1 MGFEEWPEED
11 AQNIKGA
18 AAAVEMPD
26 GIALVDRMKEI
37 IAGEAALVESYAEV
51 WVPKSVDDLTESQ
64 DRFNALVTRVNDVWT
79 GTAADEFR
87 AWAVKC
93 NTAINECKTAMN
105 GPYDTLWRCSA
116 EITRTYSAAVRMIG
130 RIAAKIV
137 EITSD
142 VINLPIS
149 MLGELGELI
158 QQFIVEATTLL
169 GDALERM
176 QGYREAMSRMRGAV
190 AELAQLVPM
199 GHVVGDP
206 AGWQP
211 RPAPAG

>member
-11 AQNIKGA
+11 AQRIKEVA
-18 AAAVEMPD
+18 TAVEMPD
-26 GIALVDRMKEI
+26 GIELVDRMKNI
-37 IAGEAALVESYAEV
+37 IAGDAALVESYAEI
-51 WVPKSVDDLTESQ
+51 WVPESVDELTERQ
-64 DRFNALVTRVNDVWT
+64 DTFNALVTRVNDVWT
-79 GTAADEFR
+79 GTAADEFK
-87 AWAVKC
+87 AWAVKY

-105 GPYDTLWRCSA
+105 GPSDTLWKCSA
-116 EITRTYSAAVRMIG
+116 EITKTYSAAVKMIG

-142 VINLPIS
+142 IVNIPLFA
-149 MLGELGELI
+149 LAELGELI
-158 QQFIVEATTLL
+158 QLFITEATTLL

>member
-1 MGFEEWPEED
+1 VGFEEWPEED
-11 AQNIKGA
+11 AQRIKEVA
-18 AAAVEMPD
+18 TAVEMPD
-26 GIALVDRMKEI
+26 GIELVDRMKNI
-37 IAGEAALVESYAEV
+37 IAGDAALVESYAEI
-51 WVPKSVDDLTESQ
+51 WVPKSVDELTERQ
-64 DRFNALVTRVNDVWT
+64 DTFNALVTRVNDVWT
-79 GTAADEFR
+79 GTAADEFK
-87 AWAVKC
+87 AWAVKY

-105 GPYDTLWRCSA
+105 GPFDTLWKCSA
-116 EITRTYSAAVRMIG
+116 EITKTYSAAVKMIG

-142 VINLPIS
+142 IVNIPLFA
-149 MLGELGELI
+149 LAELGELI
-158 QQFIVEATTLL
+158 QLFITEATTLL

-211 RPAPAG
+211 RPAAG